1 MSPLEQEQIHEKND
15 AHEVGKVENWTNIK
29 QKIVIKHNFNNSG
42 AIMLKTLHD

>member
-29 QKIVIKHNFNNSG
+29 QKIVIKHNFSG
-42 AIMLKTLHD
+42 AIALKTLHD

>member
-1 MSPLEQEQIHEKND
+1 LNKSKYIKKND